1 MAQENALSYR
11 VTQNG
16 SAGDWYWEV
25 ISDRKIIDRGL
36 DPHEGASP
44 RAGPEGCGIP
54 RGSAAR
60 GFHATFRRSQGYR
73 GTLKTMTPRS
83 STTEI

>member
-11 VTQNG
+11 ISQNG

-25 ISDRKIIDRGL
+25 ISDQKIERGL
-36 DPHEGASP
+36 AHEGTSP

-54 RGSAAR
+54 CGSAAR
-60 GFHATFRRSQGYR
+60 GAHATLRKSRAYR
-73 GTLKTMTPRS
+73 GTLKTTRPRS
-83 STTEI
+83 STTEM